1 MAIHIQEAHMES
13 ESRQQAIK
21 LVSELYADFLNTLP
35 DAEFQA
41 EIRQLDKRTGL
52 VSAAGD
58 LLEIRQQIKKEGKT
72 V

>member
-1 MAIHIQEAHMES
+1 MES
-13 ESRQQAIK
+13 SRQRATK
-21 LVSELYADFLNTLP
+21 LISELYGDWLATLP
-35 DAEFQA
+35 DTEFQA
-41 EIRQLDKRTGL
+41 EVRQLDKRTGL